1 MAIDEARA
9 EKALLFL
16 EHTDAQYADT
26 RVMMLRAEYLVDVTE
41 CMVYKTLE
49 GSIEDRKRLAK
60 SDTATQAKFD
70 DYLKS
75 VRDYE
80 FLRARR
86 RRAELTLE
94 MWRSLN
100 ANRRQGGAI

>member
-26 RVMMLRAEYLVDVTE
+26 RVMMLRTEYLVEVTE

-60 SDTATQAKFD
+60 SDPVTQAKFD
-70 DYLKS
+70 EYLKS
-75 VRDYE
+75 VRDFE
-80 FLRARR
+80 FLRAKRK
-86 RRAELTLE
+86 RAELTIE
-94 MWRSLN
+94 VWRSLN
-100 ANRRQGGAI
+100 SARKAGLNV